1 MDGSADARA
10 LRGGTRLK
18 GALCSAILAL
28 PLAAYGGERFE
39 PQDGKTILIVGQ
51 ERTEI
56 ARYWSEV
63 GPAGGYMLYGS
74 LATLGGLRGPE
85 RGRGCSD
92 SGWMDFGDWVRNYP
106 DTVAQVG
113 LYMVGAAEAVAAGEL
128 DHVVAEMGRILR
140 ESRKPVF
147 LRIGYECDG
156 PWNRYPPDPYK
167 RAWRRMADILRG
179 RKVGRGTPI
188 TPVTN
193 VALVWHSA
201 AHATRAGHSF
211 RAWYPGDDSVDWVAV
226 SWFPWAKRD
235 DEATAAAARDAVA
248 EFARRHRKP
257 LMIAEA
263 APKSFFEAD
272 APDAWRGWHAGVLA
286 WIARNNVKAY
296 SYINQ
301 DWNAMP
307 QWQAECGQGGDWG
320 NTRVQKPGSVI
331 LDAWR
336 NEVSGARWLKQGPAL
351 FPAIG
356 FVPDN
361 R

>member
-1 MDGSADARA
+1 MRRT
-10 LRGGTRLK
+10 LWT
-18 GALCSAILAL
+18 AILAL
-28 PLAAYGGERFE
+28 PLAASGAERFE
-39 PQDGKTILIVGQ
+39 PEDGKTVLIVGQ
-51 ERTEI
+51 ERSEI
-56 ARYWSEV
+56 ARYWREV

-74 LATLGGLRGPE
+74 LPALDGIRGPA

-92 SGWMDFGDWVRNYP
+92 SGWMDFGDWARGYP

-113 LYMVGAAEAVAAGEL
+113 LYMVGVTEAGAAGEM
-128 DHVVAEMGRILR
+128 DPAVAELGRILR

-156 PWNRYPPDPYK
+156 PWNRYPPEPYK
-167 RAWRRMADILRG
+167 RAWRRIADILRG
-179 RKVGRGTPI
+179 HKVGQGTKI
-188 TPVTN
+188 APVTN

-201 AHATRAGHSF
+201 AYATHAGHSF
-211 RAWYPGDDSVDWVAV
+211 REWYPGDDSVDWVAV
-226 SWFPWAKRD
+226 SWFPWARPE
-235 DEATAAAARDAVA
+235 DEAIAAAARDEVA
-248 EFARRHRKP
+248 AFARQHRKP

-272 APDAWRGWHAGVLA
+272 APDAWKGWHARVLA
-286 WIARNNVKAY
+286 WIAQNDVKAY

-307 QWQAECGQGGDWG
+307 QWQAECGQGDWG

-331 LDAWR
+331 LEAWR
-336 NEVSGARWLKQGPAL
+336 HEMSGARWLKQGPGL

-356 FVPDN
+356 FVPES